1 MLEIELW
8 YGSWQRFGHL
18 GQPQR
23 WINILGTVKDTVSLR
38 YSLNGSEALPL
49 SLGKDTLRLAE
60 PGDFNVEIACTS
72 LREGNNEV
80 VLMATNNKGQS
91 VRETVYVE
99 YTSSQTWLLPY
110 SVDWSNVSAIG
121 DAAQIVDGRW
131 QLSKNGIRT
140 VNANYDRLI
149 TLGDTTWRDY
159 QLTLQATI
167 HDFFIEP
174 DHPWADGGLEG
185 GFGLLF
191 RWSGHYVDEY
201 QPHREW
207 RPNGAIGWYRARWE
221 EKPAKV
227 RCLNIS
233 DAVVQDRVMV
243 ETEPLELTLN
253 QPYMFQFSVKSQEAS
268 SSFYRY
274 RVWSPDKPD
283 DLLCDLSCHGKEGEA
298 PTGSILLVCLF
309 ADVTI
314 GTIKVEAI

>member
-1 MLEIELW
+1 MPEIELW
-8 YGSWQRFGHL
+8 YGSRQRFGHL

-23 WINILGTVKDTVSLR
+23 WINILGTAKDAITLT
-38 YSLNGSEALPL
+38 YSLNGSEFL
-49 SLGKDTLRLAE
+49 SLCLGKDTLRLAE
-60 PGDFNVEIACTS
+60 PGDFNAEIACDL
-72 LREGNNEV
+72 LREGDNDV
-80 VLMATNNKGQS
+80 VLTATDDKGQ
-91 VRETVYVE
+91 RATRTVQVS
-99 YTSSQTWLLPY
+99 YTSSQTWPLPY
-110 SVDWSNVSAIG
+110 SIDWSTVSNIAE
-121 DAAQIVDGRW
+121 AVQIVDGRW
-131 QLSKNGIRT
+131 QLSKEGIRT
-140 VNANYDRLI
+140 TRPNYDRLI
-149 TLGDTTWRDY
+149 TLGDKRWHDY

-233 DAVVQDRVMV
+233 DAVVQDRVMT
-243 ETEPLELTLN
+243 ETEALELNLN
-253 QPYMFQFSVKSQEAS
+253 QPYMFQFSVESQEVGTS
-268 SSFYRY
+268 LYRY
-274 RVWSPDKPD
+274 RVWSPDNPD
-283 DLLCDLSCHGKEGEA
+283 KLLCDLSCRGKEGEA
-298 PTGSILLVCLF
+298 STGSILLVCLF

-314 GTIKVEAI
+314 GNINVEAL